1 MTDRPLFP
9 RTAALG
15 KTLGLLGQFMSQSAW
30 ARRRFEPGI
39 ADFAFGNPH
48 DMPLPAYIETL
59 QRHAFPENKDWFAY
73 KNSEPASQAIV
84 AASLRDFTG
93 VPFEPADI
101 AMTTGGFAALAAGL
115 KAVTEPGDEVIYS
128 LPPWFCYEMMI
139 VDNGLIPVKVRIAP
153 ATFDL
158 DLAAI
163 EAAISPRTRVMIV
176 NTPHNPTG
184 KIYPPPTLERLA
196 SLLDEA
202 SHRNGRRI
210 YLLSDEPYNRIVF
223 DGNHFHSPAA
233 YYPHTLIAYSYG
245 KVLLTPGQRIGYLA
259 IPPGIEGREEL
270 HTSIFLAQGASGYTW
285 PNALLQHALA
295 DLEKLS
301 IDIPRLQR
309 KRDRMVGALREMG
322 YAVHVPEGTFYL
334 LPQSPLKDDV
344 VFAALLAERDIFVLP
359 GTIAEI
365 PGYFRIS
372 LTVNEEMI
380 ERSLGGFAA
389 AMKAAR
395 AHEPT
400 TSAQQAAGGER

>member
-1 MTDRPLFP
+1 MVNRHHFP

-15 KTLGLLGQFMSQSAW
+15 ATIGLLGQFATQSAW

-48 DMPLPAYIETL
+48 DLPMPAYVEAL
-59 QRHAFPENKDWFAY
+59 QRHIVPEDKDWFAY
-73 KNSEPASQAIV
+73 KNSEPESQAIV

-115 KAVTEPGDEVIYS
+115 KAVSEPGDEVIYS
-128 LPPWFCYEMMI
+128 LPPWFLYEIMI
-139 VDNGLIPVKVRIAP
+139 VDNGLIPVKVRVAP

-158 DLAAI
+158 DLDAIAAAI
-163 EAAISPRTRVMIV
+163 TPRTRMVIV
-176 NTPHNPTG
+176 NTPQNPTG
-184 KIYPPPTLERLA
+184 KIYPPATLQRLA
-196 SLLDEA
+196 ALLDDA
-202 SHRNGRRI
+202 SRRIGRTI

-223 DGNHFHSPAA
+223 DGNRFHSPAEF
-233 YYPHTLIAYSYG
+233 YPNTLVAYSYG
-245 KVLLTPGQRIGYLA
+245 KVLLVPGQRIGYLA

-270 HTSIFLAQGASGYTW
+270 RMGIFLAQAASGYSW

-295 DLEKLS
+295 DLERLS

-322 YAVHVPEGTFYL
+322 YEVHVPEGTFYL
-334 LPQSPLKDDV
+334 LPKSPWEDDV
-344 VFAALLAERDIFVLP
+344 AFTELLAAHDVFVMP

-372 LTVNEEMI
+372 LTANEEMI
-380 ERSLGGFAA
+380 ERALPRFAT
-389 AMKAAR
+389 AMEHAR
-395 AHEPT
+395 AHRPE
-400 TSAQQAAGGER
+400 AAALAEAHM